1 MKAARMIKVLSAGI
15 TLMGRPDCKES
26 CKTLIFIDLYKWHN
40 SRLGKPRT
48 RKTMKKSVVIF
59 AAVSMTVAG
68 VTLASNVSL
77 GKRAGAMLAEVFE
90 FVGPMSGLI
99 NALVKPNDP
108 PAKRAIVSFE
118 PESPV
123 SSTLALSNSAPRGK
137 SASPFELP
145 LWQSMS
151 AANTA
156 LFNDPSRSAE
166 SGSRS
171 KEASARESVQVLAEA
186 PAVSPIT
193 LAANSQSGNA
203 IQTAEKLALM
213 DNVLKSLTGGGP
225 ASLQKTD
232 DVWAFMTQRPTALD
246 SSVGALA
253 ANSERASKESVGQV
267 TIPSLAANGLSSS
280 TTALSG
286 SDAGQILSK
295 SGEAAAANGSPA
307 GTETSINQQLR
318 TKSEIGKVPLPGT
331 LALIL
336 MGIGAV
342 GIGAYQ
348 RRSSAVAS
356 SRHEAPTRT

>member
-1 MKAARMIKVLSAGI
+1 M
-15 TLMGRPDCKES
+15 D
-26 CKTLIFIDLYKWHN
+26 FYKWHN
-40 SRLGKPRT
+40 SRLAIPRT

-90 FVGPMSGLI
+90 FVGPVSGLI

-123 SSTLALSNSAPRGK
+123 SGSLALSNSAVRGK

-156 LFNDPSRSAE
+156 LFNDPSRSVE

-171 KEASARESVQVLAEA
+171 KESTARESVQVLAEG

-193 LAANSQSGNA
+193 LAASGQSGNA

-232 DVWAFMTQRPTALD
+232 DVWAFMTQRPSALD

-267 TIPSLAANGLSSS
+267 TIPSLAANGLTTS
-280 TTALSG
+280 TSALSG
-286 SDAGQILSK
+286 PDAGQILSK
-295 SGEAAAANGSPA
+295 ASEAASVSSGSAGSSTSGSASTGSSGSQAGSQPDNAQTTAN
-307 GTETSINQQLR
+307 
-318 TKSEIGKVPLPGT
+318 KSSVAKVPLPGT

-336 MGIGAV
+336 LGMGAV
-342 GIGAYQ
+342 GLGAYQ

-356 SRHEAPTRT
+356 SRDEASTRT

>member
-1 MKAARMIKVLSAGI
+1 
-15 TLMGRPDCKES
+15 
-26 CKTLIFIDLYKWHN
+26 
-40 SRLGKPRT
+40 
-48 RKTMKKSVVIF
+48 MKKSVVIF

-123 SSTLALSNSAPRGK
+123 SSTLALSNSAQRGK

-166 SGSRS
+166 SGSRARES
-171 KEASARESVQVLAEA
+171 SARESVQVLAEG

-193 LAANSQSGNA
+193 LAANGQSGNA

-232 DVWAFMTQRPTALD
+232 DVWAFMTQRPSALD

-267 TIPSLAANGLSSS
+267 TIPSLAANGLTSS
-280 TTALSG
+280 TSALSG

-295 SGEAAAANGSPA
+295 ANEAASASSGNTGSPGSGSA
-307 GTETSINQQLR
+307 ATGASGTQTGSPTDNAQPSAN
-318 TKSEIGKVPLPGT
+318 KSTVAKVPLPGT

-336 MGIGAV
+336 LGMGAV
-342 GIGAYQ
+342 GLGAYQ

-356 SRHEAPTRT
+356 SRHEASTRT